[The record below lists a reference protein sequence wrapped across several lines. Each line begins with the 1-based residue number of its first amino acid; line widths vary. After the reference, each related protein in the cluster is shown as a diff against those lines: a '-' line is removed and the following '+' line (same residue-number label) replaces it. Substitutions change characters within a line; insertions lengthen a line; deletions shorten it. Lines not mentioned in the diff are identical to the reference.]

1 MSTTLAIALAG
12 MAVIA
17 LCGMLG
23 RRRPSGDLADWTV
36 GGRNFGAATVWFL
49 QAGEIFTAFTF
60 LGLVGLVFTGGVAA
74 LYVVPYLGVGY
85 ILLFFVGPRIWRL
98 GKERGYLTQGDFL
111 ADRYGSRALGTVSAV
126 FALLFLFPYLQLQIT
141 GLGLVLELVTGDA
154 ASGAVSMAAG
164 TVLVVVF
171 VLWAG
176 VRGVVATA
184 YLKDAVTLLV
194 IGALAVAVPIHYAG
208 GVGSVFERLAAERPE
223 LLTLQAEGAGPVWF
237 FSSAL
242 VSVLGFGLMGLPF
255 LWNSVLSAGSARA
268 LRRNYAFLPLF
279 TVVVAFPM
287 VIGFT
292 AVLVLSGDTEPNGSL
307 LTLVRE
313 MLPEPL
319 VGIVAVAAL
328 IASMVPAASMAI
340 GVSTLVARNVVP
352 ARSPRV
358 QFWTNHAAVVAA
370 CLAALL
376 LALLRPDLLA
386 NLILLTYAGLVQ
398 ITPAIA
404 LGLWRRRPVHPW
416 VVLAGMAA
424 GVAVTLAL
432 SAVYGAA
439 IADVNAGL
447 YGLAVNLA
455 VVGSGA
461 LVQRALGRTE
471 AVSDGPAGAAPE
483 PGEEGEEVAPARGE

>member
-12 MAVIA
+12 MAAIA
-17 LCGMLG
+17 ACGMLG

-74 LYVVPYLGVGY
+74 LYVVPYLAVGY

-98 GKERGYLTQGDFL
+98 GRERGYLTQGDFL
-111 ADRYGSRALGTVSAV
+111 ADRYGSRVLGAVSAV

-176 VRGVVATA
+176 VRGVVTTA
-184 YLKDAVTLLV
+184 YFKDAVTLVV
-194 IGALAVAVPIHYAG
+194 ITALAVVVPIHYAG
-208 GVGSVFERLAAERPE
+208 GLGNVFERVASERPE
-223 LLTLQAEGAGPVWF
+223 LLTLQVEGAGPVWF
-237 FSSAL
+237 FTSAL

-279 TVVVAFPM
+279 TLVVAFP
-287 VIGFT
+287 VTLGFT
-292 AVLVLSGDTEPNGSL
+292 AVLVLSQDTEPNGSL

-313 MLPEPL
+313 MLPDPL
-319 VGIVAVAAL
+319 VGVVAVAAL
-328 IASMVPAASMAI
+328 TASMVPAASMAI
-340 GVSTLVARNVVP
+340 GVSTLVARNVAPV
-352 ARSPRV
+352 RSPRT
-358 QFWTNHAAVVAA
+358 QFWVNHATVVAA
-370 CLAALL
+370 CLAALT

-404 LGLWRRRPVHPW
+404 LALWRRRPVHPA
-416 VVLAGMAA
+416 VVLAGTTA
-424 GVAVTLAL
+424 GVAATLAL
-432 SAVYGAA
+432 STLHGAA
-439 IADVNAGL
+439 IAGVNAGL
-447 YGLAVNLA
+447 YGLGLNLA
-455 VVGSGA
+455 VVGIGA
-461 LVQRALGRTE
+461 LTERA
-471 AVSDGPAGAAPE
+471 AVRRGARDGSAGGARE
-483 PGEEGEEVAPARGE
+483 PGEEPESAPSG